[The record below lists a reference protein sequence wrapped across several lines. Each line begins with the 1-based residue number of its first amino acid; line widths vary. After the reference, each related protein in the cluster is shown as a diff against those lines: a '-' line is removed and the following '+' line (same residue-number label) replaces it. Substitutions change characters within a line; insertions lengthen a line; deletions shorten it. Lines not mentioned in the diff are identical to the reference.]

1 LYISEFWLLIVLYL
15 ILGQMCLHVA
25 AVNGHVDVVQL
36 LIRLG
41 ADLKAREGLQGYT
54 ALHIAVKGQCR
65 ALFDVLL
72 LECQRASCLDVRTY
86 YGRTTY
92 QLAQEY
98 NGKFFEEA
106 CKKLIEYGATPE
118 PLPESDSDSSED
130 EETSSTENY
139 LPAEICEMRL
149 E

>member
-1 LYISEFWLLIVLYL
+1 
-15 ILGQMCLHVA
+15 MCLHIA
-25 AVNGHVDVVQL
+25 AANGHADIVQL

-106 CKKLIEYGATPE
+106 CKKLVQYGAMPE
-118 PLPESDSDSSED
+118 PLPESDSDSSDSED
-130 EETSSTENY
+130 EETSSTGDY
-139 LPAEICEMRL
+139 LPASEICETQL